1 MIDDVPAITLR
12 TLRRM
17 VSAGEA
23 FACLTAYDATMAR
36 LLERAGVHVL
46 LVGDTAAEMVLGEP
60 STIHMPLDLSVA
72 LTGAVR
78 RGAPRTYVMGDMP
91 FLSYHGSVDRAL
103 ENAGRY
109 FTEAY
114 ADCVKLEVDGSH
126 LGVVAGAGMAVCAH
140 LGSRPQSVKQT
151 GGYVAAGR
159 DADGAARIVED
170 ARAMEEAGAVML
182 LLEAVP
188 HEVAERVV
196 DAVGVPVIGIGAGP
210 SVHGQI
216 LVVNDLIGLTDRPP
230 VFAPRV
236 GEVGEAIRRAGEQWV
251 EMVRARS
258 VSEHRI
264 RMHAEAESSR

>member
-1 MIDDVPAITLR
+1 MLVLCVRA
-12 TLRRM
+12 
-17 VSAGEA
+17 AGRVVVEA
-23 FACLTAYDATMAR
+23 STMR
-36 LLERAGVHVL
+36 
-46 LVGDTAAEMVLGEP
+46 
-60 STIHMPLDLSVA
+60 MPLDVSVA

-126 LGVVAGAGMAVCAH
+126 LGVVEKMAGAGMAVCAH